1 MPHDERPFWIYGVG
15 QDLNKIQG
23 ISVDGYQILKP
34 TSPPNILTLVLCSAT
49 GALSMNVFLPSMP
62 GMARFFAVDY
72 GLMQLTVSLFL
83 ASTAVL
89 QLLVG
94 PLSDRFGRR
103 PVMIVCFLIFLG
115 ATAAA
120 TRSTSFE
127 FLLAMRILQSFSAA
141 GMVLSRAIVRDLVE
155 PNRAAS
161 MIGYVT
167 MGMALAPMIGPVI
180 GGLLEQQFGWQSTFA
195 LTFVFGLVAFGFVWF
210 DLGET
215 NHNRTSSFSSQFRA
229 YPELLTSRRFWGYAL
244 TAGFTSGQFFA
255 FLGGGPFVAS
265 DILKLSPAEY
275 GLYFGIISVGYIFG
289 NFLSG
294 RFSERVGINTMMLAG
309 SVVAVT
315 GMFISLIL
323 FSVGVFHPLSLFGPV
338 IMTGIGNGLTLP
350 NASAGVVSVRPH
362 LAGSASGL
370 GASLQIGLGSALS
383 VVAGAMLS
391 IESGPFPLIW
401 VMLAT
406 SIAGIATALYVI
418 IVERRLSRQ

>member
-1 MPHDERPFWIYGVG
+1 
-15 QDLNKIQG
+15 
-23 ISVDGYQILKP
+23 
-34 TSPPNILTLVLCSAT
+34 
-49 GALSMNVFLPSMP
+49 MNVFLPSMP
-62 GMARFFAVDY
+62 GMARYFGVDY
-72 GLMQLTVSLFL
+72 ALMQLTVSLFL

-89 QLLVG
+89 QLIVG

-103 PVMIVCFLIFLG
+103 PVMITCFLIFLA

-180 GGLLEQQFGWQSTFA
+180 GGLLEQEFGWQSTFI
-195 LTFVFGLVAFGFVWF
+195 LTFAFGLVAFGFVWF

-215 NHNRTSSFSSQFRA
+215 NLNRTSSFAAQFRA
-229 YPELLTSRRFWGYAL
+229 YPELLTSRRFWGYTL

-265 DILKLSPAEY
+265 EILELQPAEY

-294 RFSERVGINTMMLAG
+294 RLSEKMGINRMMLAG
-309 SVVAVT
+309 GILASL
-315 GMFISLIL
+315 GMLASLLL
-323 FSVGVFHPLSLFGPV
+323 FASGLFHPLSLFGPV
-338 IMTGIGNGLTLP
+338 IMTGVGNGLTLP
-350 NASAGVVSVRPH
+350 NAGAGIVSVRPH

-370 GASLQIGLGSALS
+370 GSAMQIGLGSVLA
-383 VVAGAMLS
+383 VVAGALLTAQ
-391 IESGPFPLIW
+391 SGPYPLIW

-406 SIAGIATALYVI
+406 SIAGVFTALYVI
-418 IVERRLSRQ
+418 FVERQLARQ

>member
-1 MPHDERPFWIYGVG
+1 
-15 QDLNKIQG
+15 
-23 ISVDGYQILKP
+23 
-34 TSPPNILTLVLCSAT
+34 
-49 GALSMNVFLPSMP
+49 MNVFLPSMP
-62 GMARFFAVDY
+62 GMARYFNVDY
-72 GLMQLTVSLFL
+72 SLMQLTVSLFL

-89 QLLVG
+89 QLVVG
-94 PLSDRFGRR
+94 PMSDRFGRR
-103 PVMIVCFLIFLG
+103 PVMIGCFLVFLA

-120 TRSTSFE
+120 TQSPSFE

-167 MGMALAPMIGPVI
+167 MGMALAPMIGPVV

-195 LTFVFGLVAFGFVWF
+195 LTFAFGVIAFGFVWF

-215 NHNRTSSFSSQFRA
+215 NRNRTSSFMAQFKA

-265 DILKLSPAEY
+265 EILHLAPAEY
-275 GLYFGIISVGYIFG
+275 GLYFGIISLGYIFG
-289 NFLSG
+289 NYLSG
-294 RFSERVGINTMMLAG
+294 RLSERIGINAMMLWGSIIATGGMLVSLLLFYAG
-309 SVVAVT
+309 
-315 GMFISLIL
+315 F
-323 FSVGVFHPLSLFGPV
+323 FHPLSLFGPV
-338 IMTGIGNGLTLP
+338 IMTGIGNGISLP
-350 NASAGVVSVRPH
+350 NAGAGIVSVRPH

-370 GASLQIGLGSALS
+370 GSSLQIGLGSALS

-391 IESGPFPLIW
+391 VQSGPFPLIW
-401 VMLAT
+401 VMLMT
-406 SIAGIATALYVI
+406 SIAGIVSALYVI
-418 IVERRLSRQ
+418 AVERQLARQ

>member
-1 MPHDERPFWIYGVG
+1 
-15 QDLNKIQG
+15 
-23 ISVDGYQILKP
+23 
-34 TSPPNILTLVLCSAT
+34 
-49 GALSMNVFLPSMP
+49 
-62 GMARFFAVDY
+62 MARFFGVEY

-89 QLLVG
+89 QLIVG

-103 PVMIVCFLIFLG
+103 PVLIVCFLIFLV

-167 MGMALAPMIGPVI
+167 MGMALAPMVGPVI
-180 GGLLEQQFGWQSTFA
+180 GGFLEQQYGWQSTFV
-195 LTFVFGLVAFGFVWF
+195 LTFFFGLVAFGFIWF

-215 NHNRTSSFSSQFRA
+215 NHHRTSSFSAQFKA

-255 FLGGGPFVAS
+255 FLGGGPFIAS
-265 DILKLSPAEY
+265 DILLLSPVEY
-275 GLYFGIISVGYIFG
+275 GLYFGTISAGYIVG
-289 NFLSG
+289 NFLSA
-294 RFSERVGINTMMLAG
+294 RFTERVGINTMMLAG
-309 SVVAVT
+309 SSVACF
-315 GMFISLIL
+315 GMIISLIL
-323 FSVGVFHPLSLFGPV
+323 FSAGVFHPMSLFGPV
-338 IMTGIGNGLTLP
+338 ILTGAGNGLSLP
-350 NASAGVVSVRPH
+350 SAGAGIVSVRPH

-370 GASLQIGLGSALS
+370 GASMQIGLGSILS
-383 VVAGAMLS
+383 VAAGAWLS
-391 IESGPFPLIW
+391 VETGPYPLIW
-401 VMLAT
+401 VMLIT
-406 SIAGIATALYVI
+406 SFAAIATALYVI
-418 IVERRLSRQ
+418 FVERKIARQ

>member
-1 MPHDERPFWIYGVG
+1 MVLCRCNSLAYRRALSSTATEF
-15 QDLNKIQG
+15 
-23 ISVDGYQILKP
+23 LKP
-34 TSPPNILTLVLCSAT
+34 ASPPHIVTLVLCSAT

-62 GMARFFAVDY
+62 GMARFFDVDY
-72 GLMQLTVSLFL
+72 ALMQLTVSLFL

-89 QLLVG
+89 QLIVG

-103 PVMIVCFLIFLG
+103 PVMITCFLIFLA

-167 MGMALAPMIGPVI
+167 MGMALAPMIGPVV
-180 GGLLEQQFGWQSTFA
+180 GGLLEQEFGWQSTFV
-195 LTFVFGLVAFGFVWF
+195 LTFAFGLVAFGFVWF
-210 DLGET
+210 NLGET
-215 NHNRTSSFSSQFRA
+215 NLHRTSSFAAQFKA
-229 YPELLTSRRFWGYAL
+229 YPELLTSRRFWGYTL

-265 DILKLSPAEY
+265 EILKLQPAEY

-294 RFSERVGINTMMLAG
+294 RLSEKMGINRMMLAG
-309 SVVAVT
+309 GILASL
-315 GMFISLIL
+315 GMLASLLL
-323 FSVGVFHPLSLFGPV
+323 FAAGLFHPLSLFGPV
-338 IMTGIGNGLTLP
+338 IMTGVGNGLTLP
-350 NASAGVVSVRPH
+350 NSGAGIVSVRPH

-370 GASLQIGLGSALS
+370 GSAMQIGLGSVLS
-383 VVAGAMLS
+383 VVAGALLTVQ
-391 IESGPFPLIW
+391 SGPYPLIW

-406 SIAGIATALYVI
+406 SIAGVFTALYVI
-418 IVERRLSRQ
+418 FVERQLARQ